1 MELVVV
7 GHVHDRGHVGGVH
20 DVDEARE
27 EPRGAHAT
35 AEHSDASHVWQAM
48 RMSDR
53 PPLLLLDAA
62 SLLYRAYHAVPELQA
77 PDGTKVHAAMGFLN
91 FVSRLLPDRK
101 PGRFY
106 AALDNDWRP
115 AFRVEAL
122 PTYKTHRVAG
132 PDDEPDEV
140 GLQFPIVLEIFD
152 AIGLSYAEADGF
164 EAEDVIAT
172 IAART
177 EEPVEIVT
185 GDRDLFAIVRDPRV
199 KVLYTLRGVSELAEV
214 DEGWIARKYGIP
226 GDRYLD
232 YALMR
237 GDPSDGLPGVAGIGE
252 KTASDILR
260 RYGSLDAALS
270 APDLNP
276 GIRQKLKRSADYLA
290 AARRVVA
297 PVADTP
303 VRGGDG
309 SIPTAPRDPERAKA
323 LGERYRL
330 AGTVERLIAA
340 LASVP

>member
-1 MELVVV
+1 
-7 GHVHDRGHVGGVH
+7 
-20 DVDEARE
+20 
-27 EPRGAHAT
+27 
-35 AEHSDASHVWQAM
+35 
-48 RMSDR
+48 
-53 PPLLLLDAA
+53 
-62 SLLYRAYHAVPELQA
+62 
-77 PDGTKVHAAMGFLN
+77 MGFLN

-122 PTYKTHRVAG
+122 PTYKTHRLAG
-132 PDDEPDEV
+132 PEDEPDEV
-140 GLQFPIVLEIFD
+140 GLQFPIVLEILD
-152 AIGLSYAEADGF
+152 AVGLSYAEADGF

-177 EEPVEIVT
+177 NERVEVVT

-199 KVLYTLRGVSELAEV
+199 RVLYTLRGVSELAEV
-214 DEGWIARKYGIP
+214 DEAWITKKYGIP

-252 KTASDILR
+252 KTASDVLR
-260 RYGSLDAALS
+260 RYGSLDGALA

-276 GIRQKLKRSADYLA
+276 TVRQKLRRSAEYLA

-297 PVADTP
+297 PVANVP
-303 VRGGDG
+303 IRGGDG
-309 SIPTAPRDPERAKA
+309 RIPSAPRDPAGARAS
-323 LGERYRL
+323 GERYGL
-330 AGTVERLIAA
+330 SGAVDRLIAA
-340 LASVP
+340 LPSVP